1 MKVITIKDYSRIKQQ
16 AKKSIENIPSSHCR
30 IREEKENEEL
40 IKLITTVKSRTSG
53 KPRYLIVAEPY
64 NQGTRKWSHYIK
76 VVRQINIEGKDGHE
90 TPCTLYGYK
99 KDKILAIV
107 K

>member
-1 MKVITIKDYSRIKQQ
+1 MKVITIRDYDKIKEK
-16 AKKSIENIPSSHCR
+16 AKQSIKNIPFSHYR

-40 IKLITTVKSRTSG
+40 IKLVTTAKTRANG
-53 KPRYLIVAEPY
+53 KPRYLIITESY

-76 VVRQINIEGKDGHE
+76 IVRQVDIEGKNEHE
-90 TPCTLYGYK
+90 TPCTLYGYR

>member
-1 MKVITIKDYSRIKQQ
+1 MKVITIKDYSRIREKAKQ
-16 AKKSIENIPSSHCR
+16 SIENIPSSHCR

-40 IKLITTVKSRTSG
+40 IKLITTIKSRTNG
-53 KPRYLIVAEPY
+53 KPHYLIVAEPY

-76 VVRQINIEGKDGHE
+76 VVRQINIEGKDENE
-90 TPCTLYGYK
+90 TPCTLYGYG
-99 KDKILAIV
+99 KDKILAII

>member
-1 MKVITIKDYSRIKQQ
+1 MKVITIRDYGKIKEK
-16 AKKSIENIPSSHCR
+16 AKQSIKNIPSSHCR

-40 IKLITTVKSRTSG
+40 IKLVTMAKTRTNG
-53 KPRYLIVAEPY
+53 KPHYLIITESY

-76 VVRQINIEGKDGHE
+76 IVRQVDIEGKNEHE
-90 TPCTLYGYK
+90 TPCTLYGYR